1 MGRLRHDV
9 VARSDRNI
17 LVYWNRFILPHTLLD
32 RTSLCIQ
39 PKQEIEVEAEA
50 ITPSHQLDTDQRV
63 GAGLIVHAV
72 LYVRNYR
79 LKI

>member
-9 VARSDRNI
+9 VPRSDRNI
-17 LVYWNRFILPHTLLD
+17 LVHWNRFILPHTLLD
-32 RTSLCIQ
+32 RTRLCIQ
-39 PKQEIEVEAEA
+39 SKQEIEEETEP
-50 ITPSHQLDTDQRV
+50 TPPHQLDTDQRV